1 MKVKTK
7 LVNRKKISWLFQQ
20 EIHIQF
26 DLSAAMQECNDTIL
40 KYLTP
45 EQFKQQVKLSD
56 VPVR

>member
-7 LVNRKKISWLFQQ
+7 PVYRKKISWLLRQ

-26 DLSAAMQECNDTIL
+26 DLSAAIQKWNDTIL
-40 KYLTP
+40 NYLTP